1 MKLKKFSK
9 DVTDYPQSEDDFVK
23 ETKGYQTMYEFITKK
38 QSKAKSWT
46 KFQLYMGGFYGK
58 GAKGKQVAIVR
69 CMLIT
74 FWYAALKS
82 YSAKNVKSA
91 EFWTDLLY
99 TGMKIKPGR
108 EFAPHAKIS

>member
-1 MKLKKFSK
+1 
-9 DVTDYPQSEDDFVK
+9 
-23 ETKGYQTMYEFITKK
+23 
-38 QSKAKSWT
+38 
-46 KFQLYMGGFYGK
+46 MGGFYGK